1 MQKRANF
8 TLFQFVSLVF
18 RLKISALNPEITHF
32 LAPKNKLR
40 IVMSSLNFLIKF
52 ILKLFKDLY
61 SKIEKY
67 TAPI

>member
-52 ILKLFKDLY
+52 ILKLF
-61 SKIEKY
+61 
-67 TAPI
+67 